1 MATAMASSVSQ
12 SKDPVIARSVEVGNA
27 RISSQQSSAQRLAH
41 VQTESFPEWADP
53 ELSEEWISQPNSPMM
68 SPKKTSDSVSS
79 RATTTSS
86 GEGEGTTRILT
97 DKNPLNEQNKAATPE
112 WKKMSNPRDFF
123 SPMTLERMFQP
134 NVGDLSIT
142 GSKLRHS
149 KDTHSRLKASLSK
162 LKSELDKV
170 SPIFGPMQP
179 LQENRLVTVRKSAKV
194 QQDTKENRFAASQDR
209 KENRLASS
217 IVDEE
222 GMEDENGNRQ
232 TTRTNANDIEPT
244 KVSSPHPPQQKN
256 FDFTVTK
263 TTDTTMPQPVPATKL
278 KLFQARDT
286 YTKSK
291 FEGLI
296 DHTEGEAISEQ
307 CDNEPDESVEV
318 KPLSPGKERT
328 PKRPRL
334 ELSKSHVTT
343 QDFMSQA
350 EHIMD
355 MLRGLKKPAHSMLTD
370 GDYSQRQSEMTSV
383 SQGQSDYES
392 ISISPERRRKYT
404 VRQNE
409 SFDDAIA
416 SKSAPSET
424 PYHDENEGLDEE
436 EFRPHNDI
444 YYDSIRNRYE
454 TSSTQLGTAAAAG
467 SQSKRSLTE
476 IVINP
481 LSPIPAGAHSQQRSP
496 NKATVQFHRPA
507 QESPTRKSH
516 KAMPA
521 TKSPSKRAATPNTGH
536 PTMSS
541 NASSK
546 KSTSSGGQTE
556 AMQVI
561 LKEQVEKY
569 IPVSFG
575 SMVFDRQNH
584 RWIKRKKNPA
594 NDDEDD
600 VFKGIEDLTDGAA
613 DNYLGQEDNQPQHE
627 VFIEKYRN
635 SLQRSLSSLEET
647 LSRKSSSESEFTSRS
662 ESPQIRQEVTNI
674 RNQNRGQNTYR
685 SVPMATKETIESTP
699 SPPQQRTNI
708 RPTTMGSKPEVSFA
722 LPQNEQKSP
731 YAPDISYIKSRHDAT
746 AVSQL
751 ESSFSIAVQ
760 NLVKILSDIHPFEP
774 YWQDI
779 TILEL
784 QGRDLETL
792 VRLDEWC
799 PQLLNLNVNENNLGY
814 LTGVP
819 ESTRVLRAAHNN
831 FSELTAFGFL
841 SNLQY
846 LDLSNNQMETL
857 DGMSR
862 LVHLREIIVDN
873 NELVNIDGIMQLDG
887 LLRLSIR
894 GNKLETLNFENSNL
908 ARMEDVD
915 ISSNKLRHVS
925 SLERLKNLML
935 LNLDDNLLSGVNP
948 DGYLVRLRTL
958 KVCRNELKVFDAA
971 AFPNLR
977 ILYLDDNRL
986 QRVSSL
992 RKLRLLENLSIR
1004 DQHTTTKYVTIY
1016 CCDNGDVGSGSK
1028 VLTSCS
1034 ELCCPHLTDVR
1045 KLYLSGNRP
1054 KDLTFQ
1060 QHFLNLQSLELASVQ
1075 LKDLPD
1081 RFSSF
1086 ARNLRDLNLSFNE
1099 LSDISNLKHIPKL
1112 RRLYLIGNQ
1121 IKGMEHLA
1129 SVIATFPALQVLDMR
1144 MNPLTLSFYPP
1155 VLTVTDSKNTPAA
1168 NTLGAHPP
1176 SRKDLHRQYNL
1187 VMSRRAQSAWEKRD
1201 SQFESHLPRLSL
1213 MKRQAYQGLM
1223 FISAPSLLWLDGAS
1237 FTKDAMSEV
1246 SRILEKV
1253 TLNVERG
1260 STRKSS
1266 QDDEAATRYR
1276 RLHTRKR

>member
-1 MATAMASSVSQ
+1 MATAMAGSVSQ
-12 SKDPVIARSVEVGNA
+12 SKDPVIGSSVKVGHG

-41 VQTESFPEWADP
+41 VQAESFPEWADP
-53 ELSEEWISQPNSPMM
+53 ELSEEWISQPNSPMI

-79 RATTTSS
+79 RATTTFS

-134 NVGDLSIT
+134 TFGDLSFT

-149 KDTHSRLKASLSK
+149 KDTHSRLKVSLSK

-170 SPIFGPMQP
+170 SPILGPMQP
-179 LQENRLVTVRKSAKV
+179 LQQNRLVTVGKSVKV
-194 QQDTKENRFAASQDR
+194 QQDTKENRLASSQDR
-209 KENRLASS
+209 KENRLATST
-217 IVDEE
+217 VAVE
-222 GMEDENGNRQ
+222 GIEDENGNPQ
-232 TTRTNANDIEPT
+232 TARTNTNDIEPT

-256 FDFTVTK
+256 FNFTVSK
-263 TTDTTMPQPVPATKL
+263 TTDATLPQPVSASKL

-286 YTKSK
+286 NTKSK
-291 FEGLI
+291 LEGLI
-296 DHTEGEAISEQ
+296 DRSEAAAAYEQ
-307 CDNEPDESVEV
+307 FDNEPDESVEV

-370 GDYSQRQSEMTSV
+370 GDFSQRQSEMTSV

-409 SFDDAIA
+409 SLNDSIA
-416 SKSAPSET
+416 SKSAPSEIAH
-424 PYHDENEGLDEE
+424 YNENEGLDEE
-436 EFRPHNDI
+436 ELRPNNDI

-454 TSSTQLGTAAAAG
+454 TSSTQLRTAAAAG
-467 SQSKRSLTE
+467 SQSKHSLTE
-476 IVINP
+476 VVINP
-481 LSPIPAGAHSQQRSP
+481 LSPIPTAANSQQRSR
-496 NKATVQFHRPA
+496 NKATVQFDRPA
-507 QESPTRKSH
+507 QESPRWKSQ

-521 TKSPSKRAATPNTGH
+521 TKSPSKSAATPNTGH

-546 KSTSSGGQTE
+546 KSTSSGSQTE

-584 RWIKRKKNPA
+584 RWIKRKKSPA
-594 NDDEDD
+594 GNDDEDD
-600 VFKGIEDLTDGAA
+600 VFKGIEDLTDGGAA
-613 DNYLGQEDNQPQHE
+613 GNYLTQQDNQPQHE

-635 SLQRSLSSLEET
+635 SLQRSLSSLKET
-647 LSRKSSSESEFTSRS
+647 LSRKSSSESQFNSRS
-662 ESPQIRQEVTNI
+662 QSPQIRQEVTNI

-685 SVPMATKETIESTP
+685 SVSMVTKETIESTP
-699 SPPQQRTNI
+699 SPQQQTNM
-708 RPTTMGSKPEVSFA
+708 RPTTLGSKPEVSFA
-722 LPQNEQKSP
+722 LPQNEQSSP

-784 QGRDLETL
+784 QGRKLETL

-799 PQLLNLNVNENNLGY
+799 PQLLNLNVNQNNLGY

-887 LLRLSIR
+887 LLRLSVR
-894 GNKLETLNFENSNL
+894 GNKIKTLNLENSNL
-908 ARMEDVD
+908 ARMEDLD
-915 ISSNKLRHVS
+915 ISSNKLRDIS

-948 DGYLVRLRTL
+948 DGYLMRLRTL
-958 KVCRNELKVFDAA
+958 KICRNELKEFDAA

-986 QRVSSL
+986 QRVSNL
-992 RKLRLLENLSIR
+992 KKLRLLENLSVR
-1004 DQHTTTKYVTIY
+1004 DQHTTT
-1016 CCDNGDVGSGSK
+1016 N
-1028 VLTSCS
+1028 

-1075 LKDLPD
+1075 LKELPD
-1081 RFSSF
+1081 QFSSF

-1121 IKGMEHLA
+1121 IKQMEHLA

-1155 VLTVTDSKNTPAA
+1155 VLTVTDSKDTPEA
-1168 NTLGAHPP
+1168 NILGAHPP

-1187 VMSRRAQSAWEKRD
+1187 VMSRQAQLAWEKRD

-1213 MKRQAYQGLM
+1213 MKRKAYQGLM

-1237 FTKDAMSEV
+1237 FTKDAMSEM
-1246 SRILEKV
+1246 SRILERV

-1260 STRKSS
+1260 SIS
-1266 QDDEAATRYR
+1266 
-1276 RLHTRKR
+1276 KRS

>member
-1 MATAMASSVSQ
+1 MATAMAGSVSQ
-12 SKDPVIARSVEVGNA
+12 SKDSVIGRSVEVGNGK
-27 RISSQQSSAQRLAH
+27 ISSQQSSARRLAH
-41 VQTESFPEWADP
+41 VQAESFPEWADP
-53 ELSEEWISQPNSPMM
+53 ELSEEWISQPNSPMT

-112 WKKMSNPRDFF
+112 WKKISNPRDFF

-134 NVGDLSIT
+134 KVGDLSFT

-170 SPIFGPMQP
+170 SPILGPMRP
-179 LQENRLVTVRKSAKV
+179 LQENRLGTVRKSAKV
-194 QQDTKENRFAASQDR
+194 QQDTKENRLVSFQDR
-209 KENRLASS
+209 KENRPASS
-217 IVDEE
+217 TVDEE
-222 GMEDENGNRQ
+222 GIEDENGNR
-232 TTRTNANDIEPT
+232 TRTNANDIEPT
-244 KVSSPHPPQQKN
+244 KVSSPHPPQQQN
-256 FDFTVTK
+256 FNFTVTK
-263 TTDTTMPQPVPATKL
+263 TTDTTMPQPVPTSKL
-278 KLFQARDT
+278 KLFQSRDT

-307 CDNEPDESVEV
+307 CGNEPDESVEV

-404 VRQNE
+404 VRQIE
-409 SFDDAIA
+409 SLDDAIA
-416 SKSAPSET
+416 SNSAPREI

-436 EFRPHNDI
+436 ELRPHNDI

-467 SQSKRSLTE
+467 SQSKDSLTE

-481 LSPIPAGAHSQQRSP
+481 PSPIPAVAHGEQRSP
-496 NKATVQFHRPA
+496 NKATVQFYRPA

-516 KAMPA
+516 KAMPG

-569 IPVSFG
+569 IPVNFG

-594 NDDEDD
+594 GNEDEDD
-600 VFKGIEDLTDGAA
+600 VFKGIEDLTDGAP
-613 DNYLGQEDNQPQHE
+613 DIGQEDNQPQHE

-662 ESPQIRQEVTNI
+662 QSPQIHQEVANI
-674 RNQNRGQNTYR
+674 RIQNRGQNTYR
-685 SVPMATKETIESTP
+685 SAPMATKETVESIP
-699 SPPQQRTNI
+699 SLPQQRTNM

-722 LPQNEQKSP
+722 LPQNERQSP
-731 YAPDISYIKSRHDAT
+731 YAPDISYIKSRHDVT

-779 TILEL
+779 TTLDL

-799 PQLLNLNVNENNLGY
+799 PQLLDLNVNENDLGY

-873 NELVNIDGIMQLDG
+873 NVLVNIDGIMQLDG
-887 LLRLSIR
+887 LLRLSVR
-894 GNKLETLNFENSNL
+894 GNKLETLNLRNSNL
-908 ARMEDVD
+908 ARLEDLD
-915 ISSNKLRHVS
+915 ISSNKLRDIS
-925 SLERLKNLML
+925 SLERLKNLMF

-958 KVCRNELKVFDAA
+958 KICRNELKEFDAA
-971 AFPNLR
+971 AFPKLR

-992 RKLRLLENLSIR
+992 KKLRLLENLSIR
-1004 DQHTTTKYVTIY
+1004 DQNTTTKYVTNY
-1016 CCDNGDVGSGSK
+1016 CCDNGDNVGSESK

-1054 KDLTFQ
+1054 KDLKFQ

-1075 LKDLPD
+1075 LNDLPD
-1081 RFSSF
+1081 QFSSF

-1187 VMSRRAQSAWEKRD
+1187 VMSRQAQLAWEKRD
-1201 SQFESHLPRLSL
+1201 RQFESHLPMLSL

-1223 FISAPSLLWLDGAS
+1223 FISAPSLLWLDGSS
-1237 FTKDAMSEV
+1237 FTKDAVSEV

-1260 STRKSS
+1260 SIRKSS
-1266 QDDEAATRYR
+1266 QDDEAATPYR
-1276 RLHTRKR
+1276 RHHTRKR